1 MNGINRAR
9 TVQVIEI
16 EKTVGDGTLDNP
28 VRGVKEY
35 WSTKGFKIG
44 EVETSKLS
52 EFARLLQQ
60 SEP

>member
-16 EKTVGDGTLDNP
+16 DKTVGMGTHEDP

-44 EVETSKLS
+44 EVDTSKLS
-52 EFARLLQQ
+52 EFALLLQQ